1 MGERPRGGCVERRAR
16 SDAWF
21 DGLVRDVEPGL
32 RHALVA
38 VYGQEQGRD
47 ATAEALA
54 YAWEHRERVES
65 MANPAGYLY
74 RVGRS
79 RGRTRRLTPRFMPV
93 EPGRL
98 PDVEP
103 GLPGA
108 LDGLSE
114 RQRLVVVL
122 VHGYEYDRQEVAS
135 ILDISVSAID
145 THLARGLTKLR
156 NNLGVETHV

>member
-1 MGERPRGGCVERRAR
+1 MERRAR

-21 DGLVRDVEPGL
+21 DGLVRDVEPSL

-54 YAWEHRERVES
+54 YAWEHRERVKS

-108 LDGLSE
+108 LDRLSE

-122 VHGYEYDRQEVAS
+122 VHGYGYDRREVAS

-156 NNLGVETHV
+156 NKLGVETHV

>member
-1 MGERPRGGCVERRAR
+1 MHYQAA
-16 SDAWF
+16 SDTWF
-21 DGLVRDVEPGL
+21 DRLVHEVEPRL
-32 RHALVA
+32 RHALIA

-54 YAWEHRERVES
+54 YAWEHRQRIQS

-79 RGRTRRLTPRFMPV
+79 RGRSRRLTPRFVPV
-93 EPGRL
+93 QPERL

-108 LDGLSE
+108 LKRLSE
-114 RQRLVVVL
+114 RQRLAVVL
-122 VHGYEYDRQEVAS
+122 VHAYGYERREVAD
-135 ILDISVSAID
+135 ILDISVSAVD
-145 THLARGLTKLR
+145 THLARGIAKLR
-156 NNLGVETHV
+156 KKLGVQEDA

>member
-1 MGERPRGGCVERRAR
+1 MHYQAA
-16 SDAWF
+16 SDTWF
-21 DGLVRDVEPGL
+21 DRLVHEDEPRL
-32 RHALVA
+32 RHALIA

-54 YAWEHRERVES
+54 YAWEHRQRIQS

-79 RGRTRRLTPRFMPV
+79 RGRSRRLTPRFVPV
-93 EPGRL
+93 QPERL

-108 LDGLSE
+108 LKRLSE
-114 RQRLVVVL
+114 RQRLAVVL
-122 VHGYEYDRQEVAS
+122 VHAYAYERREVAD
-135 ILDISVSAID
+135 ILDISVSAVD
-145 THLARGLTKLR
+145 THLARGIAKLR
-156 NNLGVETHV
+156 KKLGVQEDA